1 MALNKQV
8 WLNTIVEN
16 FFPDNSFAA
25 KSIDDS
31 IFVENKTV
39 HIPNAGAP
47 SGVVINRTQKPAQ
60 VNQRTDQDLS
70 YDIDELTTNP
80 IYIPEID
87 KVELSYDKRQSILWN
102 DRMELQ
108 KQAHQNLLYRWFV
121 AGKVIE
127 TEGEAREAH
136 TSTTATGNRKA
147 LTKATILKL
156 MTIFNQDDVP
166 ATNRYILL
174 DAVMYADLLK
184 DLTEKELSAFL
195 ASADAQKGILGNL
208 YGFDIMQRSQVLR
221 LTGNKAL
228 LKWSENATATE
239 LAAGLAWQEQCVS
252 RAMGETKMFDK
263 MDDPTYYGDI
273 YSFLTRVGGSPRRYD
288 SKGIYAIAEAACDV
302 EEDPTISGDDSFSV
316 SASAGSNVRTYAT
329 SNGAGVTAEC
339 DADWLTVSVSGN
351 KVTFTRTEY
360 GYDAEGEETRSANV
374 TVGIAGTDVTMT
386 VTVTQ
391 AMAANA

>member
-16 FFPDNSFAA
+16 FFPDNSFAT

-31 IFVENKTV
+31 IFVNNKTV

-47 SGVVINRTQKPAQ
+47 SGVVINRTQKPAS
-60 VNQRTDQDLS
+60 VNQRADQDLT
-70 YDIDELTTNP
+70 YDMDELTTNP
-80 IYIPEID
+80 IYIPNID
-87 KVELSYDKRQSILWN
+87 TVELSYDKRQSILWN

-108 KQAHQNLLYRWFV
+108 KHAHQNLLYRWFV

-127 TEGEAREAH
+127 TEGSARDTH
-136 TSTTATGNRKA
+136 TSTTATGKRKA
-147 LTKATILKL
+147 LTKDTILKL

-166 ATNRYILL
+166 ATGRYILL

-195 ASADAQKGILGNL
+195 ASADAQKGVLGNL
-208 YGFDIMQRSQVLR
+208 YGFDIMERSQVLR
-221 LTGNKAL
+221 LTAGKAL
-228 LKWSENATATE
+228 LKWSEDAAATE

-252 RAMGETKMFDK
+252 RALGETKMFDST
-263 MDDPTYYGDI
+263 DDPTYYGDI
-273 YSFLTRVGGSPRRYD
+273 YSFLARVGGSYRRYD
-288 SKGIYAIAEAACDV
+288 KKGIYAIAEANAPAA
-302 EEDPTISGDDSFSV
+302 ETPTIDGDDSLSL
-316 SASAGSNVRTYAT
+316 SAEAGSNVRTYAT
-329 SNGAGVTAEC
+329 SNGAGITAES
-339 DADWLTVSVSGN
+339 DSEWLTISVNGK
-351 KVTFTRTEY
+351 KVTFTRTAY
-360 GYDAEGEETRSANV
+360 AYDAEGDATRTATV
-374 TVGIAGTDVTMT
+374 TIGITGTDVTKT

>member
-16 FFPDNSFAA
+16 FFPDNSFAT

-31 IFVENKTV
+31 IFVSNKTV

-47 SGVVINRTQKPAQ
+47 SGVVINRTEKPAS
-60 VNQRTDQDLS
+60 VNQRTDQDLT
-70 YDIDELTTNP
+70 YDMDELTTNP
-80 IYIPEID
+80 IYIPNID
-87 KVELSYDKRQSILWN
+87 TVELSYDKRQSILWN

-121 AGKVIE
+121 SGKVIE
-127 TEGEAREAH
+127 TEGDAREAH
-136 TSTTATGNRKA
+136 TSTTSTGNRKA

-156 MTIFNQDDVP
+156 MTRFNQDDVP
-166 ATNRYILL
+166 ATGRYILL

-221 LTGNKAL
+221 LTSGKAL
-228 LKWSENATATE
+228 LKWSENAAATE

-252 RAMGETKMFDK
+252 RAMGETKMFDN

-288 SKGIYAIAEAACDV
+288 KKGIYVIAEATYV
-302 EEDPTISGDDSFSV
+302 PVNPTISGDDSFNV
-316 SASAGSNVRTYAT
+316 PATAGNSVRTFAT
-329 SNGAGVTAEC
+329 SNGAGVTAESN
-339 DADWLTVSVSGN
+339 ADWLTVSVSGN
-351 KVTFTRTEY
+351 KVTFTRTAY
-360 GYDAEGEETRSANV
+360 AYDAEGEATRSATV
-374 TVGIAGTDVTMT
+374 TIGIAGTNVTKT

-391 AMAANA
+391 AMAANG